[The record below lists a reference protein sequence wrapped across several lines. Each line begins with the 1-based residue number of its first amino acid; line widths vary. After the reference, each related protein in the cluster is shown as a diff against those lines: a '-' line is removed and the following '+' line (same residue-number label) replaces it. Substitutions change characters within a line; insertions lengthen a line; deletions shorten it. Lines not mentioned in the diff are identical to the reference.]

1 MTSIKLFKYFS
12 KIFRDFGELFYCSGR
27 YAKCYIVIMNIK
39 QLDDESLVAFIREGK
54 KSAFE
59 EIYGR
64 YWYKLYRIAYHQ
76 TGIRE
81 ESEELVQ
88 EVFLNLWIRRLEV
101 EIRHLDL
108 YLTIAIKNQVYDY
121 FKSQISYRKY
131 QEYLIFQEIHQHYGT
146 DEIVNFAE
154 LSDAVEKALNHLPE
168 KSAVVFK
175 LSRFENQSVREIA
188 LGLNL
193 SEKAVEYHITK
204 SLKFLKEHLKAYH
217 SNN

>member
-1 MTSIKLFKYFS
+1 
-12 KIFRDFGELFYCSGR
+12 
-27 YAKCYIVIMNIK
+27 MNIK

-168 KSAVVFK
+168 KSAAVFK